1 MFQAADRG
9 AISIAQING
18 IEEDLSI
25 TQSQFNFAISIF
37 QVGYC
42 LFQLP
47 SNLVIAH
54 PKVHPGIYLS
64 FACLGWSLV
73 ALCHAFAKNYAQLLA
88 VRFLLG
94 VFDAPYAVGTFY
106 LLSCWYTKKEMATR
120 LALLLVG
127 YIMTMLSV
135 GPAAVG
141 ILRGLAGVNDWMGW
155 RWVYVVFGSMGAGVS
170 VWGLWMLP
178 GETSRADGRK
188 VWWLTEAE
196 YEFARVRIEEDR
208 VGEKKVEK
216 RKIWTGFKDA
226 VKDLRMWVFVVM
238 MLSRKSF
245 EGLWTYELSILKSLH
260 LGNGSGTSEDT
271 TALLLAIGPAAFA
284 GIVTLL
290 VARSSDRRAERSW
303 HLIGPLVFAGVGLTV
318 CAVTLDSVTRYI
330 MLFLCEAG
338 GASGIA
344 LTWAW
349 ITSTIQETPEKRAVA
364 IAIVNVVGGLGAIYS
379 PFLFRARDK
388 PGYRMAFGM
397 LAAFVVV
404 DVVCIFGMR
413 WLLKNANRVLKE
425 NVMSE
430 GKVGEGNMYIL

>member
-25 TQSQFNFAISIF
+25 TQSQFNFAISVF
-37 QVGYC
+37 QIGYC

-64 FACLGWSLV
+64 FACLAWSLA
-73 ALCHAFAKNYAQLLA
+73 ALCHAFARTYAQLLA

-106 LLSCWYTKKEMATR
+106 LLSCWYTKREIATR

-127 YIMTMLSV
+127 YIMTMLGM

-141 ILRGLAGVNDWMGW
+141 ILKGLAGVNGWTGW
-155 RWVYVVFGSMGAGVS
+155 RWVYVVFGSLGAAVS
-170 VWGLWMLP
+170 VWGLCVLP
-178 GETSRADGRK
+178 GTTCRTGGRK
-188 VWWLTEAE
+188 VWWLSGAE

-208 VGEKKVEK
+208 VDEKKVEK
-216 RKIWTGFKDA
+216 RKIRTGFKDA
-226 VKDLRMWVFVVM
+226 MKDLRLWVFVVM

-245 EGLWTYELSILKSLH
+245 EGLWTYELAMFKSLH
-260 LGNGSGTSEDT
+260 LGKGSGMSGDT
-271 TALLLAIGPAAFA
+271 LALLLGVGPATFA
-284 GIVTLL
+284 GIVTLV
-290 VARSSDRRAERSW
+290 VALSSDRRAERSW
-303 HLIGPLVFAGVGLTV
+303 HLVGPLLFAGVGLAT
-318 CAVTLDSVTRYI
+318 CAITLNSVTRYI

-364 IAIVNVVGGLGAIYS
+364 IAAINVVGGVGAIYG
-379 PFLFRARDK
+379 PFFFPTRDK
-388 PGYRMAFGM
+388 PGYKLAFGV
-397 LAAFVVV
+397 LAGFVVV
-404 DVVCIFGMR
+404 DIICIFAMR
-413 WLLKNANRVLKE
+413 RLLKKANRALQARA
-425 NVMSE
+425 MSG
-430 GKVGEGNMYIL
+430 GKADEGNLYVL